1 MPHQCVRCGKIY
13 EDASKEILKGCS
25 CGAKLFFYVKK
36 DQLKKAEKRVANLSS
51 QQKEEMINDVYDI
64 MGNEIDR
71 DKPIILDIESVN
83 ILKPGK
89 YELDLVTLFKK
100 APVIYKLE
108 EGKYIIDIIE
118 TFKNMRKGKTE
129 NN

>member
-25 CGAKLFFYVKK
+25 CGAKLFFYIKK
-36 DQLKKAEKRVANLSS
+36 DQLKQAEKRVANLSI
-51 QQKEEMINDVYDI
+51 QEKEEMINDVYDI

-83 ILKPGK
+83 ILQPGK
-89 YELDLVTLFKK
+89 YEIDLVTLFKK
-100 APVIYKLE
+100 SPVIYKLE
-108 EGKYIIDIIE
+108 EGKYIIDIVE
-118 TFKNMRKGKTE
+118 TFKNFRNGKKK
-129 NN
+129 

>member
-25 CGAKLFFYVKK
+25 CGAKLFFFIKK
-36 DQLKKAEKRVANLSS
+36 DQLKQAEKRVANLSEE
-51 QQKEEMINDVYDI
+51 QKEEMINDVYDI

-71 DKPIILDIESVN
+71 EKPIILDIESVN
-83 ILKPGK
+83 ILQPGK

-118 TFKNMRKGKTE
+118 TFKNMRKGKK
-129 NN
+129 